1 MVLGAALCHLPD
13 EHLRVLQPP
22 RLRQARR
29 LRQHHHTQFTGRNQD
44 EGQRISG
51 SVHLAHQV
59 AFGLECLHMRRPELR
74 REAVMHLLYTHSS
87 IKSLLR
93 VSGN

>member
-1 MVLGAALCHLPD
+1 MVLGAALRHLPD

-29 LRQHHHTQFTGRNQD
+29 LRQHHHHSIHGLR
-44 EGQRISG
+44 SG
-51 SVHLAHQV
+51 LESAGESQSLAHQV